1 MILDFVHKVDPGMK
15 GVLKE
20 GDIEK
25 LDPKVYGIIK
35 AMLLIEILR
44 GNLISLDT

>member
-20 GDIEK
+20 SDIEK
-25 LDPKVYGIIK
+25 LDPKVSGIVK
-35 AMLLIEILR
+35 GHAAY
-44 GNLISLDT
+44 